1 VTQDNVEIRKAYY
14 YESGDLMCEIPY
26 VNGERH
32 GIAKEYYE
40 SGALEWE
47 IPYVNEK
54 EHGVEKHYD
63 SDKLN
68 IDCLRLY
75 DKGCEVLILCC
86 ESYGTVS
93 KTS

>member
-1 VTQDNVEIRKAYY
+1 VAQDKVEIRKAYY
-14 YESGDLMCEIPY
+14 YESGALWGETPY
-26 VNGERH
+26 VNGKIH

-40 SGALEWE
+40 SGDLEWE

-68 IDCLRLY
+68 IDCLTLY

-86 ESYGTVS
+86 ESYGAVS
-93 KTS
+93 TKS